1 MGRLFSLSIHLLLRI
16 LYETKLYFYR
26 YMGNLDREKATKALT
41 PYPISTFLVRCRLN
55 LAEPS
60 FAISLK
66 TSDSDVKHM
75 KILSNLNDEFYLSDT
90 RKFKSVVELV
100 MYFSRNTLKECF
112 SGLDAFLKFPIK
124 DLCIA
129 EAVHKFEVEA
139 SSPKE
144 TNCLPLE
151 IGERI
156 VILDKLS
163 ESQGWWKAYNAAHCI
178 GYIPKNFVT
187 IVNDDP
193 TGAEYSFI

>member
-1 MGRLFSLSIHLLLRI
+1 
-16 LYETKLYFYR
+16 
-26 YMGNLDREKATKALT
+26 MGNLDREKATKALT

>member
-1 MGRLFSLSIHLLLRI
+1 M
-16 LYETKLYFYR
+16 
-26 YMGNLDREKATKALT
+26 DRENATKALN
-41 PYPISTFLVRCRLN
+41 PFPISTFLVRCR
-55 LAEPS
+55 ASTEPS

-75 KILSNLNDEFYLSDT
+75 KILSNLNDEFYLSDN
-90 RKFKSVVELV
+90 RKFKSVVELI

-112 SGLDAFLKFPIK
+112 SGLDATLKFPLK

-129 EAVHKFEVEA
+129 EAIHKYEVEPN
-139 SSPKE
+139 SPKE

-163 ESQGWWKAYNAAHCI
+163 ESQGWWKAINQLNCI
-178 GYIPKNFVT
+178 GYIPKNFVS
-187 IVNDDP
+187 IVNVDDN
-193 TGAEYSFI
+193 EYSFI